1 MKDSFGRSGILF
13 VDKPGGMT
21 SHDVV
26 SRTRRL
32 AGTRRVGHAGTLDPM
47 ATGLLMLGVNGATRL
62 LTYLVGLDKEYVST
76 IRLGGSTPTDD
87 ADSPIDDFSDKSL
100 LASVTDQQILEA
112 ITPLTGVIQ
121 QVPSTVSAIKVE
133 GKRAYARVRAG
144 EMVELKPRQVTISA
158 FDVLTIR
165 RGDFLDVDVRVE
177 CSTGTYVRALARDLG
192 RTLGVGGHL
201 TALRR
206 TRVGPFRVADAH
218 ALEELDVAAVLQS
231 PADIARALFSVI
243 SLSPQHTIDLSH
255 GKRIELTEQEPL
267 IGGGSGTAI
276 GPIAAVAPDGRL
288 VGLVS
293 VDRGIAKSIINFPE
307 EAGGA

>member
-1 MKDSFGRSGILF
+1 
-13 VDKPGGMT
+13 MT

-26 SRTRRL
+26 ARTRRL

-47 ATGLLMLGVNGATRL
+47 ATGLLILGVNGATRL
-62 LTYLVGLDKEYVST
+62 LTYLVGLDKEYVAT

-87 ADSPIDDFSDKSL
+87 ADSPIDEFAGEGL
-100 LASVTDQQILEA
+100 LASVTNQHILDA
-112 ITPLTGVIQ
+112 ITPLTGKIQ

-144 EMVELKPRQVTISA
+144 ETVELKPRPVTISA
-158 FDVLTIR
+158 FEVLAIR

-177 CSTGTYVRALARDLG
+177 CSTGTYVRALARDVG
-192 RTLGVGGHL
+192 RALNVGGHL

-206 TRVGPFRVADAH
+206 TRVGPFHVVDA
-218 ALEELDVAAVLQS
+218 AGLEELDVVAALQN
-231 PADIARALFSVI
+231 PAEIARALFPVI

-255 GKRIELTEQEPL
+255 GKRLELTGEEPL
-267 IGGGSGTAI
+267 IGGGGGSSVGSSVGSDI
-276 GPIAAVAPDGRL
+276 GPIAALAPDGRL

-293 VDRGIAKSIINFPE
+293 IEQGIAKSIINFPQE
-307 EAGGA
+307 GERA